1 MNRRIWRSGLKVAVG
16 LAAGLALFL
25 PSTSHA
31 QVRRFSITALP
42 TARALPMFARQAGIQ
57 ILAPSEGLDRARS
70 PALDGALDTRVAL
83 ARLIAGSGLEIASDD
98 GRVILL
104 RSVKGTPEPP
114 VRLVDGEPALV
125 DEVVVTALRRE
136 TTASRTP
143 VSLVVIDAEDP
154 AASGLSSL
162 SQLGGLAPGLI
173 QTELNTGQRRL
184 SLRGVQ
190 SAGENSVAL
199 YVGETPVTGP
209 NSATSDPS
217 SITPDLS
224 LFDMQRIEILKGPQ
238 GTLFG
243 SGAMS
248 GAVRLLY
255 NRPDPDRR
263 EHRLQASWA
272 AAADGGTAGSV
283 AAMVNAPLADT
294 LAGRLAVW
302 SEGQPG
308 YVDNPRLGLED
319 VNSARKTGA
328 RAALRWSPR
337 PGGVYDATVTI
348 QEQRVD
354 DSAITDPAL
363 GGRRLDAYARLPF
376 PNRFVLGALSIEQDV
391 GAARLTASLARYDW
405 QATKYIDTSLSALT
419 ARRHGLYCPR
429 YIGVTTACDADQ
441 LTAYQ
446 AYVDSILPVVGY
458 QPMQVA
464 STVAEARLDSAPNP
478 LFSWTLGVFRED
490 RSDASVSST
499 VLATPE
505 GGVVDPLAPVFT
517 RTTSV
522 DLIQNAVYG
531 ELAVSPFPNLTLRL
545 GARRYDYDKVSRAQ
559 VLKTSF
565 LNASV
570 QGPEAV
576 NHNQDSGWVRRATAA
591 YRFTPHAMVFA
602 QYAEGFRPGGANN
615 TPGLDAAYVAYRP
628 DGVRNFELGL
638 KTTAADGRLLLDAAV
653 FQVLWSDMQV
663 AARIPNFNF
672 IANAGEAT
680 LRGVEIEGKLG
691 LTSNLLVR
699 WSLSHTDA
707 RLTQGST
714 STTFDVTGKVGDRIP
729 YEPDVRA
736 SAALIGTLDLGQG
749 LELGS
754 QIEIVHRGD
763 AGSLFDRL
771 DAYYERLPASTLV
784 NGGLE
789 LRGQAWA
796 LGIQITNALNASG
809 LGWAA
814 SRAEYERYV
823 VASAPRTVQVSLRR
837 AW

>member
-1 MNRRIWRSGLKVAVG
+1 MNRRLWRYELSAALG
-16 LAAGLALFL
+16 LAAALTLF
-25 PSTSHA
+25 PANSARA
-31 QVRRFSITALP
+31 QVRQFSIPPLP
-42 TARALPMFARQAGIQ
+42 TARALPIFARQAGFQ
-57 ILAPSEGLDRARS
+57 VLAPSEGLDRARS
-70 PALDGALDTRVAL
+70 PGLNGPLDARVAL
-83 ARLIAGSGLEIASDD
+83 ARLIGDSGLEIASDD

-104 RSVKGTPEPP
+104 KSVSESHAPP

-125 DEVVVTALRRE
+125 DDVVVTALRRE

-143 VSLVVIDAEDP
+143 ISLVVIEANDP
-154 AASGLSSL
+154 AASNLSSL

-199 YVGETPVTGP
+199 YIGDTPVTGP

-248 GAVRLLY
+248 GAVRMLY
-255 NRPDPDRR
+255 NRPDPGRR
-263 EHRLQASWA
+263 DHRLQASWTA
-272 AAADGGTAGSV
+272 AAGGGISGSV
-283 AAMVNAPLADT
+283 AAMVNTPLSDT
-294 LAGRLAVW
+294 LGGRLAVW

-308 YVDNPRLGLED
+308 YVDNPRLGLEK

-337 PGGVYDATVTI
+337 EGSVYDATVMI
-348 QEQRVD
+348 QDQRVR
-354 DSAITDPAL
+354 DSSITDPAL
-363 GGRRLDAYARLPF
+363 GGRRLDSYARLPF
-376 PNRFVLGALSIEQDV
+376 PNRFALGALTMEQDV
-391 GAARLTASLARYDW
+391 GGARLTASLAHYDW

-429 YIGVTTACDADQ
+429 YTGVETACDMEQ

-446 AYVDSILPVVGY
+446 AYVDSIFPVVGY

-478 LFSWTLGVFRED
+478 LFNWTLGVFRED
-490 RSDASVSST
+490 RSDESASST
-499 VLATPE
+499 VLATS
-505 GGVVDPLAPVFT
+505 GGEVVEPLSMVFT
-517 RTTSV
+517 RTTGV
-522 DLIQNAVYG
+522 DLVQTAFYG
-531 ELAVSPFPNLTLRL
+531 ELAVSPRPDLTLRL
-545 GARRYDYDKVSRAQ
+545 GARRYEYDKVSRAQ

-570 QGPEAV
+570 QGPEAL

-591 YRFTPHAMVFA
+591 YRLNPHAMVFA

-615 TPGLDAAYVAYRP
+615 TPGLASAYVAYRP

-638 KTTAADGRLLLDAAV
+638 KTTAANGRLLLDAAV

-680 LRGVEIEGKLG
+680 IHGVEIEGKLG
-691 LTSNLLVR
+691 LTPNWLAR

-707 RLTQGST
+707 RLTKESA
-714 STTFDVTGKVGDRIP
+714 STTFDVAGKVGDRIP
-729 YEPDVRA
+729 YEPDLRA
-736 SAALIGTLDLGQG
+736 SVALIGKLRLGQG

-754 QIEIVHRGD
+754 QIEIAHRGD

-771 DAYYERLPASTLV
+771 DPYYERLPASTVV

-789 LRGQAWA
+789 LRGEGWS
-796 LGIQITNALNASG
+796 LGLQMTNVLNTFSI
-809 LGWAA
+809 GWAA

-823 VASAPRTVQVSLRR
+823 VATAPRTVQISLRR
-837 AW
+837 IW